1 MDRWSRLVGVDVAD
15 ERELAGRVV
24 GWMFV
29 VSTIVA
35 LALPLIPGVEGKAL
49 TPTTPIAGVAL
60 VFGVVALRRIRWA
73 KVAGGV
79 IHGAVLAGAVGI
91 AIATS
96 DNGGGNSPAR
106 FLLMLVLV
114 FTGYFFRGREAW
126 TYLGVVVIFHSL
138 PLAYDRDAI
147 DTGLLGELLVVTP
160 CYAILM
166 FMLINGKRGMVEL
179 RERAD
184 DLARRDPLTGLANR
198 RALLEAAQLG
208 AGRRA
213 GDQLGLLL
221 LDVDDFKLANTL
233 HGHPGGDRALRFVAQ
248 SLRLVARETDLPAR
262 LGGDEFAVLVRGA
275 TPEAMDILAER
286 VLAAV
291 RASDETL
298 GLSGF
303 VLRVSAGWA
312 LDQPDADALLAAA
325 DAALGGAK
333 RSGKNRALSQYLTDA
348 R

>member
-1 MDRWSRLVGVDVAD
+1 MKRGSRLVGVDVAD
-15 ERELAGRVV
+15 ERELAGRVL
-24 GWMFV
+24 GWMLV
-29 VSTIVA
+29 LSTIVA
-35 LALPLIPGVEGKAL
+35 IVLPVLPGVDGDVI
-49 TPTTPIAGVAL
+49 TPTLPIGIAAL
-60 VFGVVALRRIRWA
+60 VFGVIALRRIRWA
-73 KVAGGV
+73 NVPGAG
-79 IHGAVLAGAVGI
+79 IHAAVLAGAIGV

-114 FTGYFFRGREAW
+114 FTGYFFSGREAW
-126 TYLGVVVIFHSL
+126 PYLGVVVILHAL
-138 PLAYDRDAI
+138 PLAYDRSAI

-198 RALLEAAQLG
+198 RALLEAAQIG
-208 AGRRA
+208 PGRRA
-213 GDQLGLLL
+213 VDQVGLLL

-233 HGHPGGDRALRFVAQ
+233 HGHPGGDRALRFVALA
-248 SLRLVARETDLPAR
+248 LRSVARETDLPAR

-275 TPEAMDILAER
+275 TPDAMEALAER
-286 VLAAV
+286 TLEAV
-291 RASDETL
+291 RASDGTL
-298 GLSGF
+298 DLPGF
-303 VLRVSAGWA
+303 VLRISAGWA
-312 LDQPDADALLAAA
+312 LDEPDADTLLAAA
-325 DAALGGAK
+325 DTALGRAK
-333 RSGKNRALSQYLTDA
+333 RAGKDQALSQYLTDA

>member
-1 MDRWSRLVGVDVAD
+1 MERGSRLVGVDVAD
-15 ERELAGRVV
+15 ERELAGRVL

-29 VSTIVA
+29 LSTTVA
-35 LALPLIPGVEGKAL
+35 LVLPLLPGVDGRVI
-49 TPTTPIAGVAL
+49 TPTTPLGIAAL
-60 VFGVVALRRIRWA
+60 VFGIVALRRIRWA
-73 KVAGGV
+73 NVSGTA
-79 IHGAVLAGAVGI
+79 IHVAVLAGAIGV
-91 AIATS
+91 AIATA

-126 TYLGVVVIFHSL
+126 AYLGVVVILHSL

-198 RALLEAAQLG
+198 RALLEAAAQV
-208 AGRRA
+208 APGRRA

-233 HGHPGGDRALRFVAQ
+233 YGHPGGDRALRFMALA
-248 SLRLVARETDLPAR
+248 LRSAARETDLPAR
-262 LGGDEFAVLVRGA
+262 LGGDEFAILVRGA
-275 TPEAMDILAER
+275 TPEAMEALAER
-286 VLAAV
+286 VLSTV
-291 RASDETL
+291 RASDDSL
-298 GLSGF
+298 GMSQF
-303 VLRVSAGWA
+303 ILRVSAGWA
-312 LDQPDADALLAAA
+312 LGQPDADALLAAA
-325 DAALGGAK
+325 DAALGRAK
-333 RSGKNRALSQYLTDA
+333 RGGKNRVLRSA
-348 R
+348 

>member
-1 MDRWSRLVGVDVAD
+1 MRLVGVDVAD
-15 ERELAGRVV
+15 ERELAGRVL

-29 VSTIVA
+29 LSTIVA
-35 LALPLIPGVEGKAL
+35 IVLPLLPGVDGGFI
-49 TPTTPIAGVAL
+49 TVTTPIGIAAL
-60 VFGVVALRRIRWA
+60 IFGIVALRRIRWA
-73 KVAGGV
+73 NVSGTAM
-79 IHGAVLAGAVGI
+79 HMAVLCGAIGI

-126 TYLGVVVIFHSL
+126 IYLGVVVILHSL

-160 CYAILM
+160 CYSILM

-208 AGRRA
+208 GRRT

-233 HGHPGGDRALRFVAQ
+233 HGHPGGDRALRYVAL
-248 SLRLVARETDLPAR
+248 SLRSVARETDLPAR

-275 TPEAMDILAER
+275 TPEAMDMLAER

-291 RASDETL
+291 RASDDTL
-298 GLSGF
+298 GLGGF

-325 DAALGGAK
+325 DTALGRAK
-333 RSGKNRALSQYLTDA
+333 RGGKNRALSQYLTDA

>member
-1 MDRWSRLVGVDVAD
+1 MRLVGVDVAD
-15 ERELAGRVV
+15 ERELAGRVL

-29 VSTIVA
+29 LSTTVAIV
-35 LALPLIPGVEGKAL
+35 LPLLPGVDGGFITA
-49 TPTTPIAGVAL
+49 TTPIGVAAL
-60 VFGVVALRRIRWA
+60 IFGIVALRRIRWA
-73 KVAGGV
+73 KVSGTAM
-79 IHGAVLAGAVGI
+79 HAAVLAGALGV

-126 TYLGVVVIFHSL
+126 FYLGVVVILHSL

-184 DLARRDPLTGLANR
+184 ELARRDPLTGLANR
-198 RALLEAAQLG
+198 RALLEAASLG

-233 HGHPGGDRALRFVAQ
+233 HGHPGGDRALRFVAL
-248 SLRLVARETDLPAR
+248 SLRSVARETDLPAR

-291 RASDETL
+291 RASDDTL

-303 VLRVSAGWA
+303 VLRVSVGWA

-325 DAALGGAK
+325 DSALGRAK
-333 RSGKNRALSQYLTDA
+333 RTGKNRALSQYLTDA